1 MKKNYSKPALFAETL
16 KPVSILSATCY
27 VKIKPFNDH
36 MADDGCDYNGD
47 DPDDAAFWYTDEVP
61 GSNYIVFN
69 PDIAMLG
76 CNMTPKERDEYQGIG
91 ACYNTPSDSSMVFA
105 S

>member
-1 MKKNYSKPALFAETL
+1 
-16 KPVSILSATCY
+16 
-27 VKIKPFNDH
+27 
-36 MADDGCDYNGD
+36 
-47 DPDDAAFWYTDEVP
+47 
-61 GSNYIVFN
+61 
-69 PDIAMLG
+69 MLG